1 LKDVEDNVEY
11 GPELLTQVAEGF
23 SKTTARP
30 LTKETA
36 SKLKEQL
43 KIPSNCKGF
52 VVPKMNMEI
61 WNNLPNNARIA
72 DLKIQQMQ
80 QSISFGLIT
89 IATIA
94 NEAAKR
100 SDIPSDFKKS
110 ILKIAID
117 GANVLGDQLQSS
129 NLRRR
134 AEVKRLIN
142 PEYNSICSKQVHI

>member
-1 LKDVEDNVEY
+1 M
-11 GPELLTQVAEGF
+11 
-23 SKTTARP
+23 
-30 LTKETA
+30 
-36 SKLKEQL
+36 
-43 KIPSNCKGF
+43 
-52 VVPKMNMEI
+52 PKMNMEI